1 MSKIVISPSP
11 ANQLI
16 VEEEGA
22 SVVLTIPASP
32 SLTFSA
38 TGPQG
43 PIGTGI
49 PEGGNSGDLLVRTAS
64 GTSWTTE
71 PTVDSLQIDITASG
85 AIAPGQLRWND
96 REHTLDLGQLRG
108 VVNQIGQENT
118 MVALNTSA
126 LTIGDGRPVM
136 FTGTDAATSHPA
148 IGPMIADGSVPG
160 RLFFGV
166 TTEQIAPGDEGYV
179 TAWGKVRNID
189 TSAFANEALLY
200 ADPAN
205 PGEWTDIEPSPPAI
219 KTAVAAVIN
228 SHPTEGV
235 LLVRATIGQDL
246 SECHDVNVDSAN
258 NGEVL
263 AWNEDGQYWN
273 PTALPNVAPRSIT
286 IAEPIVN
293 DSFTLFRTSQSTT
306 ITSAVALVAGI
317 TPAVGYEVRYASNR
331 TASGTVAISPTIAT
345 NTTVG
350 SGATVQNMPIP
361 SGSYVW
367 VNVTSVSGVPSEF
380 NLSLSF

>member
-16 VEEEGA
+16 VEEE
-22 SVVLTIPASP
+22 STPVVLTIPASP
-32 SLTFSA
+32 SLVFSA

-49 PEGGNSGDLLVRTAS
+49 PEGGSSGDLLVRTAS

-85 AIAPGQLRWND
+85 TIAPGQLRWND

-108 VVNQIGQENT
+108 IVNQIGQENT

-136 FTGTDAATSHPA
+136 FTGTDGATGHPT

-179 TAWGKVRNID
+179 TVWGKVRNID

-205 PGEWTDIEPSPPAI
+205 PGEWTDVEPSPPAI
-219 KTAVAAVIN
+219 KTAVAAVIK
-228 SHPTEGV
+228 SDPTEGV
-235 LLVRATIGQDL
+235 LLVRATTGQDL
-246 SECHDVNVDSAN
+246 SECHDVDAGSAN

-263 AWNEDGQYWN
+263 TWNEEGQYWN

-293 DSFTLFRTSQSTT
+293 DSFTLFRASQSTT

-331 TASGTVAISPTIAT
+331 TAPGTVAISPTIAT
-345 NTTVG
+345 NTTIG